1 MRTRVL
7 NRQAAIASLA
17 GVTVVAS
24 AGCSGSSLDKAGG
37 AQAVNPVVLTM
48 ANINGPPE
56 ELQPF
61 ASAVAQLSGNTL
73 RIEFKNNWR
82 TGSTG
87 NETGLIADV
96 RAGKADLGWA
106 GSRAFDS
113 VGVKS
118 FDALNA
124 PLLIDNYPLE
134 AKVLASSM
142 VAPMLTGLKPLG
154 LVGLGILPGPMRKP
168 LGVWPLVRPQDYRG
182 KTVAYSRSQIG
193 EETLSAL
200 GATGVEIPAGGP
212 IGAYDGVEQ
221 QIYAIEGNSYDSVAP
236 FLTAN
241 VNLWPRP
248 LVLFMNHKAFDTL
261 TSEQQTSLS
270 RAAATAAPSTL
281 ALQKKGQSDATA
293 LLCRRGLSLLT
304 ATDSDLA
311 ALRQAVQPVYTQLEG
326 DAQTS
331 AAIEQI
337 TTMRQQS
344 DSTATPDAATC
355 TGSGVQMP
363 AALGQATA
371 IDGVYSY
378 HTTVDELRAADP
390 DPVDVIPENYGDFQT
405 VFNRGL
411 FTQAQ
416 PLGDKEAGTFSVV
429 GNKLTMTVTQGSG
442 GPAHDRPG
450 EVFTYY
456 WSLYRDQLTLMV
468 VPGQVSP
475 VGLTL
480 KPWTRLGD
488 AP

>member
-1 MRTRVL
+1 MTRTRL
-7 NRQAAIASLA
+7 LSWQAAIASIA

-48 ANINGPPE
+48 ANINGAPD

-61 ASAVAQLSGNTL
+61 ASAAAQLSGNTL

-82 TGSTG
+82 AGSTR

-106 GSRAFDS
+106 GPRAFDS

-124 PLLIDNYPLE
+124 PLLIDSYPLE
-134 AKVLASSM
+134 AKVLASS
-142 VAPMLTGLKPLG
+142 VVGPMLTGLKPLG

-182 KTVAYSRSQIG
+182 RTLAYSRSQIA

-212 IGAYDGVEQ
+212 IDAYDGVEQ
-221 QIYAIEGNSYDSVAP
+221 HIAAIEGNSYDSVAT

-248 LVLFMNHKAFDTL
+248 LVLFVNHKAFDTL
-261 TSEQQTSLS
+261 TSEQQTALR
-270 RAAATAAPSTL
+270 RAAATAVPSTL
-281 ALQKKGQSDATA
+281 ALEKRGQSDATV
-293 LLCRRGLSLLT
+293 LLCRRGVSLLT

-311 ALRQAVQPVYTQLEG
+311 ALRQAVQPVYTQLES

-331 AAIEQI
+331 AAIGQI
-337 TTMRQQS
+337 TAMRQQS

-355 TGSGVQMP
+355 AGAGVQMP
-363 AALGQATA
+363 AIGQATA

-378 HTTVDELRAADP
+378 HTTLDELRAADP
-390 DPVDVIPENYGDFQT
+390 YPADDIPENYGDFQT

-416 PLGDKEAGTFSVV
+416 PLGDKEAGTFLVV

-456 WSLYRDQLTLMV
+456 WSLYRDQLTLREV
-468 VPGQVSP
+468 SGQVSP

-480 KPWTRLGD
+480 RPWTRLGD

>member
-1 MRTRVL
+1 VTRTRVL
-7 NRQAAIASLA
+7 SWQAAIASLA

-37 AQAVNPVVLTM
+37 AQAANPVVLTM
-48 ANINGPPE
+48 ANINGPSE

-61 ASAVAQLSGNTL
+61 ASAAAQLSGNTL

-96 RAGKADLGWA
+96 GAGKADLGWA

-124 PLLIDNYPLE
+124 PLLIDSYPLE

-142 VAPMLTGLKPLG
+142 VGPMLTGLKPLG

-182 KTVAYSRSQIG
+182 KTVAYSRSQIA
-193 EETLSAL
+193 EETLRAL

-212 IGAYDGVEQ
+212 IDAYDGVEQ
-221 QIYAIEGNSYDSVAP
+221 QIAAIEGNSYDSVAP

-248 LVLFMNHKAFDTL
+248 LVLFMNHKAFETL

-270 RAAATAAPSTL
+270 RAAAAAAPSTL
-281 ALQKKGQSDATA
+281 AIQKRGQSDATT

-326 DAQTS
+326 DAQTR
-331 AAIEQI
+331 AAIGQI
-337 TTMRQQS
+337 TTMRRQS
-344 DSTATPDAATC
+344 DSTATPDSATC
-355 TGSGVQMP
+355 AGAGVQSP
-363 AALGQATA
+363 AIGQATA

-378 HTTVDELRAADP
+378 HTTADELRAAGA

-416 PLGDKEAGTFSVV
+416 PMGDKEAGTFLVV

-456 WSLYRDQLTLMV
+456 WSLYRDQLTLRE

-480 KPWTRLGD
+480 HAWTRLGD